1 MKRLLLLFLVVFAA
15 NFASAQTDLFFSEYV
30 EGSGNNKALEI
41 YNPTNQ
47 TIDLSS
53 YYVVRFSNGA
63 TTFTEGGATR
73 LSGMLESF
81 KTFVFVN
88 GQITST
94 SSSPACS
101 PVLQALADQLDG
113 DYPAPTYM
121 NGNDAMALIKTPN
134 GEAPLADMSNVTPV
148 DLFGEI
154 GLGANI
160 SAETGWSYVQDT
172 TVTYTA
178 NDVEVTGKVVNYIV
192 KKYATNGS
200 SFGPFWMS
208 WTSGHSLIRKAT
220 VIEGVKTNPSPFNV
234 SLEWYPLVALDSLGL
249 EVYEDIWSN
258 LGTHE
263 CVAAS
268 AGIGENDFGAKLDI
282 YPNPV
287 SSGRFLISSGI
298 AVKEVEIYSVTGQT
312 VYRQSYNKMSQ
323 QIEIS
328 DVDLQKGLY
337 LVKVTSRNNTV
348 AVKKVVVN

>member
-1 MKRLLLLFLVVFAA
+1 MKRLLLLTLVAFAA

-47 TIDLSS
+47 TIDLSN
-53 YYVVRFSNGA
+53 YYVLRYSNGA
-63 TTFTEGGATR
+63 STFTEGGATR
-73 LSGMLESF
+73 LSGTLAPY
-81 KTFVFVN
+81 KTFVLVN
-88 GQITST
+88 GQTTST

-101 PVLQALADQLDG
+101 PVLQAMANQLDG

-134 GEAPLADMSNVTPV
+134 GEAPTATNVTAV
-148 DLFGEI
+148 DLIGQI

-172 TVTYTA
+172 TVTYLA
-178 NDVEVTGKVVNYIV
+178 NGVEVTGKVVNYIV

-200 SFGPFWMS
+200 SFGPFWLS
-208 WTSGHSLIRKAT
+208 WTSGHSLVRKAT
-220 VIEGVKTNPSPFNV
+220 VINGVKNNPSPFDV
-234 SLEWYPLVALDSLGL
+234 KLEWYPLVALDSLGF
-249 EVYEDIWSN
+249 EVYEDIWTN
-258 LGTHE
+258 LGIHE

-268 AGIGENDFGAKLDI
+268 AGIGENDFGARLDI

-287 SSGRFLISSGI
+287 TSGRFTISSGI
-298 AVKEVEIYSVTGQT
+298 AIKEVEIYTVIGQT
-312 VYRQSYNKMSQ
+312 VYRQSFNKFSQ

-328 DVDLQKGLY
+328 DADLQKGLY